1 MGVIIGNDSRIL
13 SLYVSLGM
21 IFCRKENMINQK
33 KLCLVSISS
42 YFGNCDLLNIL
53 DRYQKMIQTEFLSL
67 YVSFSLETLPEG
79 NTTNQNQLVSF
90 SFVKS
95 CWVIITGNDSR
106 VLSLYNVRSNVGRK
120 FGWVE
125 EHASGMSDH
134 RKLYVLS
141 CIGNCYLL
149 NILNRCHH
157 WKWLK
162 EIVSVGNMMKQE
174 KLRLVLLY
182 WKLLSSWMLLLE
194 CFETNF
200 VSVLSAIWWYE

>member
-21 IFCRKENMINQK
+21 RFCRKENMINQK

-53 DRYQKMIQTEFLSL
+53 DGYQKMIQTEFLSL

-106 VLSLYNVRSNVGRK
+106 VLSLYNVSLTWK
-120 FGWVE
+120 FCW
-125 EHASGMSDH
+125 
-134 RKLYVLS
+134 
-141 CIGNCYLL
+141 
-149 NILNRCHH
+149 
-157 WKWLK
+157 K
-162 EIVSVGNMMKQE
+162 EIWMSGRTCIWYEWSQE
-174 KLRLVLLY
+174 TVCALLY
-182 WKLLSSWMLLLE
+182 WELLSIE
-194 CFETNF
+194 HT
-200 VSVLSAIWWYE
+200 

>member
-1 MGVIIGNDSRIL
+1 MSVWP
-13 SLYVSLGM
+13 
-21 IFCRKENMINQK
+21 EN
-33 KLCLVSISS
+33 S
-42 YFGNCDLLNIL
+42 
-53 DRYQKMIQTEFLSL
+53 
-67 YVSFSLETLPEG
+67 
-79 NTTNQNQLVSF
+79 
-90 SFVKS
+90 
-95 CWVIITGNDSR
+95 
-106 VLSLYNVRSNVGRK
+106 VGRK

-149 NILNRCHH
+149 NILNGCHH
-157 WKWLK
+157 WKWFK

-200 VSVLSAIWWYE
+200 VSVLSVLACWRKMWSIRRSLCWILLSLEHTWWASSLKMFQKNYLCMKLQLGICFLLIIIRWVLHYKMIQRNCISTSALS